1 MTSTSLVGSTG
12 LVGSHILTTLV
23 SLPSISSIHAYSRR
37 DLPIT
42 ASKLTPLTSSDT
54 SSWPSQYPSSA
65 PSIFFSALGTTARQ
79 AGSLAAQRKID
90 YDLNIALARAAQ
102 KAGTRVYVLI
112 STAGASTSSLFPYAK
127 MKGELDEAVS
137 AMEFSH
143 VVILKPGLL
152 VGDRRDS
159 RPGEYAAR
167 SVSRFLGGISG
178 GVLSDF
184 WSQDAGV
191 VARAAVR
198 AGLEALEG
206 RQEGKVRVLSQGDV
220 VSLGKAVLK

>member
-1 MTSTSLVGSTG
+1 VPWS
-12 LVGSHILTTLV
+12 
-23 SLPSISSIHAYSRR
+23 
-37 DLPIT
+37 
-42 ASKLTPLTSSDT
+42 
-54 SSWPSQYPSSA
+54 
-65 PSIFFSALGTTARQ
+65 
-79 AGSLAAQRKID
+79 
-90 YDLNIALARAAQ
+90 
-102 KAGTRVYVLI
+102 
-112 STAGASTSSLFPYAK
+112 
-127 MKGELDEAVS
+127 
-137 AMEFSH
+137 FSH